1 MNVYDTVNKL
11 AGELKES
18 EAFVEFKKAKEMLK
32 TFPELEKKIKD
43 FDILRYETQ
52 IISMQEGK
60 APEDKYKKMQET
72 YIELIA
78 DENAKKYLEA
88 ETKFN
93 TLIADVNRIIGES
106 IKDVLK

>member
-11 AGELKES
+11 AGELRES
-18 EAFVEFKKAKEMLK
+18 EAFLEFKKVKEMLK
-32 TFPELEKKIKD
+32 TMPELENKMKD
-43 FDILRYETQ
+43 FDVLRYETQ
-52 IISMQEGK
+52 ILSMQQGK
-60 APEDKYKKMQET
+60 APEDKYKKMQDT
-72 YIELIA
+72 YMELVS

-93 TLIADVNRIIGES
+93 TLISDVNRIIGES